1 MVPVVTLSREVF
13 IMDEKKL
20 LNRRQDERQEMS
32 TEAELYLESSRF
44 KAKLVNSSGGGFR
57 MELENPIS
65 FHVRFKDGEKRVN
78 RKAKL
83 LWSMKRRDGDITY
96 GFKYVDEIEK

>member
-1 MVPVVTLSREVF
+1 
-13 IMDEKKL
+13 MDEKKL
-20 LNRRQDERQEMS
+20 LNRRQEERLDMS

-44 KAKLVNSSGGGFR
+44 KVKLVNSSGGGFR
-57 MELENPIS
+57 MELETPIS

-78 RKAKL
+78 RKARL

-96 GFKYVDEIEK
+96 GFKYVDELEK